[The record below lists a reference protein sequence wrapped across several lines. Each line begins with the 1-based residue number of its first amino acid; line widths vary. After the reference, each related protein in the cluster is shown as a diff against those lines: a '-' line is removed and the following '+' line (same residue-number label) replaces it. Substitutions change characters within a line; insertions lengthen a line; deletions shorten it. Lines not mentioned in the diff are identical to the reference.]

1 MVTVWCARTLAI
13 VTVTARE
20 MISKESGIS
29 VPGGYP
35 GISRKWAA
43 PGKEVRKGNGYA
55 VPRILGLAYR
65 RGCERTKK

>member
-55 VPRILGLAYR
+55 VPRILGLA
-65 RGCERTKK
+65 

>member
-1 MVTVWCARTLAI
+1 MLAI

-20 MISKESGIS
+20 IISKGSG
-29 VPGGYP
+29 GGYP

-55 VPRILGLAYR
+55 VPRILGLA
-65 RGCERTKK
+65 

>member
-1 MVTVWCARTLAI
+1 MLAI

-55 VPRILGLAYR
+55 VPRILGLA
-65 RGCERTKK
+65 